1 MINTIIF
8 DFGKV
13 LINWEPRNLYRKI
26 FSDEKEMEYFLSDVC
41 TMDWNEQQDAGRSW
55 QNGIDLLVPQFPKYE
70 KEINAY
76 FDRWE
81 EMLGGEISG
90 TVEILKKLKDSGKYR
105 LYGLTNWSAE
115 TFPIAVKQF
124 EFLNWFDGI
133 LVSGDEGIKKPDP
146 AIYELLLDR
155 YNIDRDTAVFI
166 DDSMR
171 NVKAA
176 KKIGIESIHF
186 TDPEALA
193 VSLKPLL
200 KSK

>member
-1 MINTIIF
+1 
-8 DFGKV
+8 
-13 LINWEPRNLYRKI
+13 
-26 FSDEKEMEYFLSDVC
+26 MEDFLSGVC

-55 QNGIDLLVPQFPKYE
+55 QEGIDLLVPVFPKYE

-90 TVEILKKLKDSGKYR
+90 TVEILKALKASGKYR
-105 LYGLTNWSAE
+105 IYGLTNWSSE

-124 EFLNWFDGI
+124 DFLNWFDGI

-155 YNIDRDTAVFI
+155 YQIDRKTAIFI
-166 DDSMR
+166 DDSLR
-171 NVKAA
+171 NVAA
-176 KKIGIESIHF
+176 AEKIGLRSIHF
-186 TDPEALA
+186 INPEALEK
-193 VSLKPLL
+193 SLQTLL
-200 KSK
+200 RSE

>member
-8 DFGKV
+8 DLGKV
-13 LINWEPRNLYRKI
+13 LINWDPRNLYRSI
-26 FSDEKEMEYFLSDVC
+26 FRNEKEMESFLSEVC

-55 QNGIDLLVPQFPKYE
+55 QDGIDLLVPNFPKYE

-90 TVEILKKLKDSGKYR
+90 TVKILKALKASDKYR
-105 LYGLTNWSAE
+105 IYGLTNWSAE

-124 EFLNWFDGI
+124 DFLDWFDGI

-146 AIYELLLDR
+146 AIYERLLDR
-155 YNIDRDTAVFI
+155 YQIDRKTAVFI
-166 DDSMR
+166 DDSLR
-171 NVKAA
+171 NVTAA
-176 KKIGIESIHF
+176 QKIGIKSIHF
-186 TDPEALA
+186 TDPEALER
-193 VSLKPLL
+193 SLQTLL
-200 KSK
+200 KE